1 MPMNAPRFRLSETPF
16 RSQTEHRAF
25 TLIELLV
32 VIAIIAILASLLLPA
47 LSKAKTK
54 AQGISCVNNTRQMML
69 AYLMYADDNSDRVAD
84 SSEWIGA
91 GWLDW
96 TASSVNTN
104 INLLLSPSNAPLAKY
119 FGQARNI
126 YKCPADNFVS
136 PAQRSRGWTERVRS
150 IAMNAYSG
158 SDTDDAGFGLWRGF
172 KKTSDIKKR
181 GAAEV
186 FVFLDEH
193 PDSINDG
200 YFIAV
205 LTGYGGLY
213 AWCDFPSTLHNGAC
227 GFAFLDG
234 HSQIKRW
241 LGKMRSPQWMAVK
254 YQDRHAGQLKCDT
267 EADKKD
273 IDWVKDRHADLK

>member
-1 MPMNAPRFRLSETPF
+1 MKAIPPPLSERQVQSSVAP
-16 RSQTEHRAF
+16 RAF

-47 LSKAKTK
+47 LAKAKAK

-69 AYLMYADDNSDRVAD
+69 GYLMYADDNADRVLD
-84 SSEWIGA
+84 SSDWMK

-96 TASSVNTN
+96 LASPDNTN
-104 INLLLSPSNAPLAKY
+104 INYLLSPSNAPLAKY
-119 FGQARNI
+119 IGQARNV

-136 PAQRSRGWTERVRS
+136 PTQRARGWTERVRS
-150 IAMNAYSG
+150 VAMNAYSG
-158 SDTDDAGFGLWRGF
+158 SDGDDANFGLWRGF

-181 GAAEV
+181 GSAEV
-186 FVFLDEH
+186 FVFVDEH

-200 YFIAV
+200 YYIAV
-205 LTGYGGLY
+205 GRDWGGLY

-241 LGKMRSPQWMAVK
+241 TGKMRSPQWLAVT
-254 YQDRHAGQLKCDT
+254 YRDRHEGQLRCDT
-267 EADKKD
+267 EADKRD